1 MQTAIIRTII
11 LSTTLGLATL
21 VHAQPEVC
29 QGRYVTDGD
38 VELGAGTPAAR
49 ALTTGQRISLD
60 GPNAGFTVRLG
71 DCSAELVT
79 KAPRNDIFVL
89 RAKFVGC
96 GERPRF
102 RLRLA
107 FSADCREVTA
117 RVRSGGRVVD
127 QFSARLGDLEDDG
140 NDPTD
145 TLEPPPPP
153 SPDDPDVTNPDDAPD
168 GAVTPVGTTP
178 TISSFSAIAARPGET
193 ISVFGANLDRDTN
206 GNRWVGVVQS
216 PPFQVTFANIDPSFG
231 RARATL
237 TFVSAEEIRVTVP
250 AKAASGTI
258 ILAKRV
264 TVGDGLT
271 ISETLER
278 LIVVREEPPATP
290 NIPQA
295 GQAPATANA
304 GTLTVQ
310 PTALSLFNA
319 GSFPATGP
327 FQIGAFLDSNDDH
340 IVNLFQ
346 TGRNDVPYLAAP
358 VRTSDFDFTIEGGRG
373 YFQGANAMLWV
384 FFEGGD
390 PNVLDNRDQFV
401 VVHLAIDLLARTAR
415 PVAMLA
421 GVAGSP
427 GIVMLG
433 DVFANDTAITVAQ
446 PGAGVGAIRGR
457 ISSVPLFLE
466 TIFLPSG
473 AQPVCLEPGFCADPG
488 PSIETRLWSNG
499 IVIDFDVPLF
509 ADN

>member
-1 MQTAIIRTII
+1 MRTAIFRTIV
-11 LSTTLGLATL
+11 LSTTLSLATL
-21 VHAQPEVC
+21 VHAQPEAC
-29 QGRYVTDGD
+29 QGRYATDRD

-49 ALTTGQRISLD
+49 ALSAAQRISLD
-60 GPNAGFTVRLG
+60 GPNAGFVVRLG
-71 DCSAELVT
+71 DCSAALVT
-79 KAPRNDIFVL
+79 KAPRTDIFVL

-107 FSADCREVTA
+107 FSADCRELTA

-127 QFSARLGDLEDDG
+127 QFSARLGGLEDDAG
-140 NDPTD
+140 DPNDPIA
-145 TLEPPPPP
+145 PP
-153 SPDDPDVTNPDDAPD
+153 SPDDPDITEPDDAPD
-168 GAVTPVGTTP
+168 GPVTPVGTTP
-178 TISSFSAIAARPGET
+178 SISSFSAIAARPGET
-193 ISVFGANLDRDTN
+193 ISVFGTNLDRDTN
-206 GNRWVGVVQS
+206 GNRWVGVVQT
-216 PPFQVTFANIDPSFG
+216 PPFQVTFANVDHGFG

-237 TFVSAEEIRVTVP
+237 TFVSADEIRVTVP
-250 AKAASGTI
+250 SRAASGTI

-264 TVGDGLT
+264 AVGNGAT
-271 ISETLER
+271 ISETRER
-278 LIVVREEPPATP
+278 LIVVRDEPPATP
-290 NIPQA
+290 DIPQA

-319 GSFPATGP
+319 GTFPVTGP
-327 FQIGAFLDSNDDH
+327 FQIGAFLDANDDH

-390 PNVLDNRDQFV
+390 PNVLDNSDQFV
-401 VVHLAIDLLARTAR
+401 VVHLRVDLAARTAR

-488 PSIETRLWSNG
+488 PGIETRLWSNG

-509 ADN
+509 ADAQ

>member
-1 MQTAIIRTII
+1 MRTAILI
-11 LSTTLGLATL
+11 LSTILTLATGAS
-21 VHAQPEVC
+21 AQPDVC
-29 QGRYVTDGD
+29 QGRYAIDGD
-38 VELGAGTPAAR
+38 VDLGAGVSASTLSVAE
-49 ALTTGQRISLD
+49 RITLD
-60 GPNAGFTVRLG
+60 GSDAGFAVRLG

-79 KAPRNDIFVL
+79 RVPRDDLFVL

-107 FSADCREVTA
+107 FSSSCRELNA

-127 QFSARLGDLEDDG
+127 AFTATVRSFDG
-140 NDPTD
+140 GNASDP
-145 TLEPPPPP
+145 LEPTPLEPDGDPSIVVDPVPP
-153 SPDDPDVTNPDDAPD
+153 SD
-168 GAVTPVGTTP
+168 GTVTPIGTTP
-178 TISSFSAIAARPGET
+178 TISSFSAIAARPGDT
-193 ISVFGANLDRDTN
+193 ISIFGTNLDRNTN
-206 GNRWVGVVQS
+206 GARWVGVLPS
-216 PPFQVTFANIDPSFG
+216 PPFQVTFANATPSLG

-237 TFVSAEEIRVTVP
+237 AFVSPSEIKVSIP
-250 AKAASGTI
+250 SQAASGKI

-264 TVGDGLT
+264 TTGDGET
-271 ISETLER
+271 ISETPER

-290 NIPQA
+290 DIPQG
-295 GQAPATANA
+295 GQAPATANR

-310 PTALSLFNA
+310 PTDLSLFNA
-319 GSFPATGP
+319 GSFPAAGP
-327 FQIGAFLDSNDDH
+327 FQIGAFLDANDNNVVD
-340 IVNLFQ
+340 LFT
-346 TGRNDVPYLAAP
+346 TGRNDVPYLASP

-373 YFQGANAMLWV
+373 YFQGSNAMLWV

-401 VVHLAIDLLARTAR
+401 VIHLSIDLAARTAR
-415 PVAMLA
+415 PIAMLA

-433 DVFANDTAITVAQ
+433 DVFANDTSITVAQ
-446 PGAGVGAIRGR
+446 PGAGIGAIRGR

-509 ADN
+509 ADSQ

>member
-1 MQTAIIRTII
+1 MRTAIICTIV
-11 LSTTLGLATL
+11 LSTTLSLATL
-21 VHAQPEVC
+21 VHAQPEAC
-29 QGRYVTDGD
+29 QGRYATDQD
-38 VELGAGTPAAR
+38 VELGAGTRAAR
-49 ALTTGQRISLD
+49 ALSAAQRISLD
-60 GPNAGFTVRLG
+60 GSGGFAVRLG
-71 DCSAELVT
+71 DCSAASVT
-79 KAPRNDIFVL
+79 KAPRTDIFVL

-127 QFSARLGDLEDDG
+127 QFSASLRGLEDDAE
-140 NDPTD
+140 
-145 TLEPPPPP
+145 EPDEPIVPP
-153 SPDDPDVTNPDDAPD
+153 SPDDPDITEPGDAPD

-193 ISVFGANLDRDTN
+193 ISVFGTNLDRDTN
-206 GNRWVGVVQS
+206 GDRWVGVVQT
-216 PPFQVTFANIDPSFG
+216 PPFQVTFANVDPSFG

-237 TFVSAEEIRVTVP
+237 TFVSADEIRVTVP
-250 AKAASGTI
+250 SRAASGTI

-264 TVGDGLT
+264 FAGAGAT
-271 ISETLER
+271 ISETRER
-278 LIVVREEPPATP
+278 LVVVRDEAPVTP
-290 NIPQA
+290 DIPQA

-401 VVHLAIDLLARTAR
+401 VVHLRVDLAARTAR

-509 ADN
+509 ADAQ